1 MDQNIFYDEMH
12 NKINVMHNILID
24 IKDGTSD
31 LELINELFRA
41 IHTIKGAAD
50 LLYLEDIVSICHKSE
65 DLLTLV
71 RESKLTLDHNM
82 AHLFVEIKDFL
93 KLILDDTFQG
103 LNDAEMID
111 NLSVYF
117 KKKIDSFCIK
127 SVVILSEENI
137 FYAKDRYTKHGY
149 NIDQISTLIDTIDFI
164 DKTETSLIF
173 IDVDS
178 LDDNDFDLL
187 KEIRMNSD
195 RKYIPIVLIVPK
207 NYSKL
212 VILGKFLGAKAWI
225 EKPIKDD
232 KIFEIV
238 KKILG

>member
-12 NKINVMHNILID
+12 NKINVMHNTLID

-41 IHTIKGAAD
+41 IHTIKGSAS
-50 LLYLEDIVSICHKSE
+50 LLFLEDIVSICHKSE

-71 RESKLTLDHNM
+71 RGSKLTFDQNM
-82 AHLFVEIKDFL
+82 ARLFVEIKDFI

-103 LNDAEMID
+103 LNDTQMIENLSLYFTKKIESFCVKIVVVLSKEDIFSID
-111 NLSVYF
+111 NNTTTNNYD
-117 KKKIDSFCIK
+117 I
-127 SVVILSEENI
+127 N
-137 FYAKDRYTKHGY
+137 
-149 NIDQISTLIDTIDFI
+149 QISTLVDTIDFI
-164 DKTETSLIF
+164 DTNETSLIF

-178 LDDNDFDLL
+178 LDDNDFELL
-187 KEIRMNSD
+187 KEIRMNSEH
-195 RKYIPIVLIVPK
+195 KYIPIVLIVPK

-225 EKPIKDD
+225 EKPTQED
-232 KIFEIV
+232 KIFEII
-238 KKILG
+238 KRILG